1 MKRLDTTKEAE
12 NIQIE
17 IFRRMGPEG
26 RLRSALDL
34 TQTSRRLLATGVRRR
49 HPDYTEHQ
57 VKLATIKL
65 TLGAKLFASVY
76 PQEKDLLP

>member
-12 NIQIE
+12 NLQIE

-26 RLRSALDL
+26 RLRSALNL
-34 TQTSRRLLATGVRRR
+34 SQTSHTLLAAGVRSR

-65 TLGAKLFASVY
+65 TLGADLFASVY
-76 PQEKDLLP
+76 PQARDLLL

>member
-1 MKRLDTTKEAE
+1 MKRLDTTKDSE

-17 IFRRMGPEG
+17 IFRRMGPE
-26 RLRSALDL
+26 
-34 TQTSRRLLATGVRRR
+34 RRLLAGLHLTRTSRNLLATGIRRR

-65 TLGAKLFASVY
+65 TLGADLFASVY
-76 PQEKDLLP
+76 PQSKDLLP

>member
-12 NIQIE
+12 IIQLE
-17 IFRRMGPEG
+17 IFRRMGPAR
-26 RLRSALDL
+26 RLRAALDL
-34 TQTSRRLLATGVRRR
+34 TRTSRRLLAAGVQRR

-65 TLGAKLFASVY
+65 TLGAKLFAFVY

>member
-26 RLRSALDL
+26 RLRSALHL
-34 TQTSRRLLATGVRRR
+34 TRTSHTLLAAGVRNR

-57 VKLATIKL
+57 IKLATIKL
-65 TLGAKLFASVY
+65 TLGAKLFASAY
-76 PQEKDLLP
+76 PQAKDLLP